1 MKIFQQQEIRA
12 AYAHAAAGGQALHV
26 FSGAFAY
33 MQARTPNCF
42 KGRRQIAHLFDQDHE
57 RLLATVKRLGVR
69 VVKVEHPGTHRQH
82 VDLCGRP
89 LDRAI
94 ALANEEIEQTKNTLL
109 PLDLGQEIQRA
120 HYHELPMGLPQDQ

>member
-1 MKIFQQQEIRA
+1 MKIFQQREIRE

-42 KGRRQIAHLFDQDHE
+42 KGRRQIAHLFDQDHA
-57 RLLATVKRLGVR
+57 RLIATAQRLGVR
-69 VVKVEHPGTHRQH
+69 VILVEHPGTYRQH
-82 VDLCGRP
+82 IDLCGRP

-94 ALANEEIEQTKNTLL
+94 EQANAEAAETQNTLL
-109 PLDLGQEIQRA
+109 PLNLEEAMARR
-120 HYHELPMGLPQDQ
+120 